1 MVKVPLLTEASRS
14 VLPYVSAEKGNPA
27 VMRHSILAL
36 VLATLTAAP
45 AWAQPTAP
53 SDRTIQCISSGGQLI
68 PKSCDVADGRL
79 PGRERMCTCPL
90 GGVRVEVA
98 VCAGGQNP
106 PGESKA
112 LNVARRTGARDGTL
126 VGDTVKGK
134 PICATVGEQR

>member
-1 MVKVPLLTEASRS
+1 MRRLT
-14 VLPYVSAEKGNPA
+14 
-27 VMRHSILAL
+27 LAL

-45 AWAQPTAP
+45 VGAQPTDP
-53 SDRTIQCISSGGQLI
+53 TQRTIQCISSGGRLV

-98 VCAGGQNP
+98 ICATGQPP

-112 LNVARRTGARDGTL
+112 LSIVRRTGARDGTL
-126 VGDTVKGK
+126 VGDTVNGK

>member
-1 MVKVPLLTEASRS
+1 
-14 VLPYVSAEKGNPA
+14 
-27 VMRHSILAL
+27 
-36 VLATLTAAP
+36 
-45 AWAQPTAP
+45 
-53 SDRTIQCISSGGQLI
+53 
-68 PKSCDVADGRL
+68 
-79 PGRERMCTCPL
+79 MCTCPL

-98 VCAGGQNP
+98 VCAGGQIP